1 MDSAVSLERIHSA
14 SAAAVVAVVA
24 VVAAV
29 VVVVAAAAAAVV
41 VGVVECFVALDEN
54 AVVLEIAGYDGAEH
68 VCHYHYHS
76 TSHGHG
82 QNFHHRTVK
91 SFE

>member
-1 MDSAVSLERIHSA
+1 MDSAVSLERIHLA
-14 SAAAVVAVVA
+14 SAAA
-24 VVAAV
+24 
-29 VVVVAAAAAAVV
+29 VVAAAAAAVV
-41 VGVVECFVALDEN
+41 VGVVECFVALDGN
-54 AVVLEIAGYDGAEH
+54 AAVLEIAGYGGAEH

-82 QNFHHRTVK
+82 QSFHHRTVK